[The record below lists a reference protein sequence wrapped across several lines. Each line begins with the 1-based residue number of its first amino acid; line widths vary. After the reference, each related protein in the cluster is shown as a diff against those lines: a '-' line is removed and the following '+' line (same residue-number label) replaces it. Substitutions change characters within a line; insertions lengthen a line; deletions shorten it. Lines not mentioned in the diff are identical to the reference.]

1 MPKSFPTPEL
11 VIFDC
16 DGVLV
21 DSETVSNQALMDN
34 LARYGLSLTLAQTMA
49 HFVGSTMSG
58 VMETARGLGAALPE
72 NWIEEIY
79 VETYARLRAGVGL
92 VPGIPDLLALL
103 DHHGIA
109 SCVASNG
116 SEEKMRITLGQNGL
130 WERFHPQAIF
140 SAHSLG
146 VAKPEPGLFL
156 AAASHFG
163 VQARDCL
170 VIEDS
175 PTGALAAARA
185 GMRCL
190 GFAPHGTAEGL
201 AQGGAEVFTRM
212 EQVPTLIGLPEAV
225 SSAR

>member
-1 MPKSFPTPEL
+1 MPKTCPTPEL

-21 DSETVSNQALMDN
+21 DSEPASNQAMADN
-34 LARYGLSLTLAQTMA
+34 LARHGLVLTVEQSMA
-49 HFVGSTMSG
+49 HFVGGTMAG
-58 VMETARGLGAALPE
+58 VMAKARSLGADLPE
-72 NWIEEIY
+72 DWIAEIY
-79 VETYARLRAGVGL
+79 AETYARLEQGVPL
-92 VPGIPDLLALL
+92 TPGIPDLLARL
-103 DHHGIA
+103 DAHRIPV
-109 SCVASNG
+109 CVASNG

-130 WERFHPQAIF
+130 WDRFHPQAMF

-175 PTGALAAARA
+175 SSGVIAAVRA

-190 GFAPHGTAEGL
+190 GFAPHGSGNRL
-201 AQGGAEVFTRM
+201 AALGAEVFSDM
-212 EQVPTLIGLPEAV
+212 AEVPALLSI
-225 SSAR
+225 

>member
-1 MPKSFPTPEL
+1 MPKTFPTPKL

-21 DSETVSNQALMDN
+21 DSEPASNQALIEN
-34 LARYGLSLTLAQTMA
+34 LARHGLELTMEQSMAYFVGGTMA
-49 HFVGSTMSG
+49 G
-58 VMETARGLGAALPE
+58 VMEKARNLGADLPE
-72 NWIEEIY
+72 DWTREVY
-79 VETYARLRAGVGL
+79 AETYARLKQGVPL
-92 VPGIPDLLALL
+92 TPGIPQLLARL
-103 DHHGIA
+103 DAKDIPV
-109 SCVASNG
+109 CVASNG

-130 WERFHPQAIF
+130 WDRFHPQAMF

-175 PTGALAAARA
+175 GSGVTAAVRA

-190 GFAPHGTAEGL
+190 GYAPHGGGRKL
-201 AQGGAEVFTRM
+201 AALGAEVFRDM
-212 EQVPTLIGLPEAV
+212 AEVPALLSI
-225 SSAR
+225 

>member
-1 MPKSFPTPEL
+1 MPKTYPTPKL

-21 DSETVSNQALMDN
+21 DSEPASNQALTGN
-34 LARYGLSLTLAQTMA
+34 LARHGLELTMEQSMA
-49 HFVGSTMSG
+49 YFVGSTMAG
-58 VMETARGLGAALPE
+58 VMDKARSLGADLPE
-72 NWIEEIY
+72 DWISEVY
-79 VETYARLRAGVGL
+79 AETYALLEQGVPL
-92 VPGIPDLLALL
+92 SPGIPDLLARL
-103 DHHGIA
+103 DENGIPV
-109 SCVASNG
+109 CVASNG
-116 SEEKMRITLGQNGL
+116 SEDKMRITLGHNGL
-130 WERFHPQAIF
+130 WERFHPQAMF

-175 PTGALAAARA
+175 GSGVTAAVRA

-190 GFAPHGTAEGL
+190 GYAPHGGAQKL
-201 AQGGAEVFTRM
+201 AALGAEVFSDM
-212 EQVPTLIGLPEAV
+212 AEVPALLSI
-225 SSAR
+225 

>member
-1 MPKSFPTPEL
+1 MPKTFPTPKL

-16 DGVLV
+16 EGVLV
-21 DSETVSNQALMDN
+21 DSEPASNQALADN
-34 LARYGLSLTLAQTMA
+34 LSRHGLPLTVEQSMA
-49 HFVGSTMSG
+49 HFVGGTMTG
-58 VMETARGLGAALPE
+58 VMQTARSLGANLPD

-79 VETYARLRAGVGL
+79 DETYALLRQGVPL
-92 VPGIPDLLALL
+92 VQGIPDLLARL
-103 DHHGIA
+103 DAQGIPV
-109 SCVASNG
+109 CVASNG
-116 SEEKMRITLGQNGL
+116 SEEKMRTTLGQNGL
-130 WERFHPQAIF
+130 WERFHPQAMF

-175 PTGALAAARA
+175 GSGVTAAVRA

-190 GFAPHGTAEGL
+190 GFAPQGGGKKL
-201 AQGGAEVFTRM
+201 AALGAEVFTNM
-212 EQVPTLIGLPEAV
+212 SEVPALLSI
-225 SSAR
+225 

>member
-1 MPKSFPTPEL
+1 MPKTFPTPKL

-21 DSETVSNQALMDN
+21 DSETVSNQALMNN

-49 HFVGSTMSG
+49 HFVGSTMTG
-58 VMETARGLGAALPE
+58 VMDKARSLGAELPDH
-72 NWIEEIY
+72 WIEEIY
-79 VETYARLRAGVGL
+79 AETYARLGAGVGL
-92 VPGIPDLLALL
+92 VPGVADLLALL
-103 DHHGIA
+103 DHHGIPA
-109 SCVASNG
+109 CVASNG

-130 WERFHPQAIF
+130 WERFHPQAMF

-163 VQARDCL
+163 VQARHCL

-175 PTGALAAARA
+175 PTGAQAAARA

-190 GFAPHGTAEGL
+190 GFAPHGGEEALAAE
-201 AQGGAEVFTRM
+201 GAEVFAKM
-212 EQVPTLIGLPEAV
+212 DAVPALTGLPLGRPA
-225 SSAR
+225 AG

>member
-1 MPKSFPTPEL
+1 MPKTFPTPKL

-21 DSETVSNQALMDN
+21 DSEPASNQALIDN
-34 LARYGLSLTLAQTMA
+34 LARHGLVLTLEQSMT
-49 HFVGSTMSG
+49 HFVGGTMTG
-58 VMETARGLGAALPE
+58 VMEKARGLGAVLPE
-72 NWIEEIY
+72 DWIAE
-79 VETYARLRAGVGL
+79 VFADTYAQLKQGVPL
-92 VPGIPDLLALL
+92 TPGIPALLARL
-103 DHHGIA
+103 DAKGIPV
-109 SCVASNG
+109 CVASNG

-130 WERFHPQAIF
+130 WERFHPQAMF
-140 SAHSLG
+140 SAQALG

-175 PTGALAAARA
+175 GSGVTAAVRA

-190 GFAPHGTAEGL
+190 GFAPQGQGQKL
-201 AQGGAEVFTRM
+201 AALGAEVFSDM
-212 EQVPTLIGLPEAV
+212 AEVPALLSI
-225 SSAR
+225 

>member
-1 MPKSFPTPEL
+1 MPKTFPTPKL

-21 DSETVSNQALMDN
+21 DSEPVSNQAMADN
-34 LARYGLSLTLAQTMA
+34 LTRHGLPLTAEQSMQ
-49 HFVGSTMSG
+49 HFVGGTMAG
-58 VMETARGLGAALPE
+58 VMQKARGLGANLPD
-72 NWIEEIY
+72 NWIDEIY
-79 VETYARLRAGVGL
+79 TETFARLRQGVPLTPG
-92 VPGIPDLLALL
+92 VPELLARLDAQGIPV
-103 DHHGIA
+103 
-109 SCVASNG
+109 CVASNG

-130 WERFHPQAIF
+130 WERFHPNAMF

-175 PTGALAAARA
+175 GSGVTAAVRA

-190 GFAPHGTAEGL
+190 AFAP
-201 AQGGAEVFTRM
+201 QGGGRKLAALGAELFSDMAEV
-212 EQVPTLIGLPEAV
+212 PALLSI
-225 SSAR
+225 

>member
-1 MPKSFPTPEL
+1 MPKTFPTPKL

-21 DSETVSNQALMDN
+21 DSEPASNQALIEN
-34 LARYGLSLTLAQTMA
+34 LARYGLTLTMEQSMA
-49 HFVGSTMSG
+49 HFVGCTMSG
-58 VMETARGLGAALPE
+58 VMEKARSLGAVLPE
-72 NWIEEIY
+72 NWIGEIY
-79 VETYARLRAGVGL
+79 AETFARLRQGVPLMPGVSEL
-92 VPGIPDLLALL
+92 LARLDAAGIPVCA
-103 DHHGIA
+103 
-109 SCVASNG
+109 ASNG

-130 WERFHPQAIF
+130 WERFHPQALF

-175 PTGALAAARA
+175 GSGVTAAVRA

-190 GFAPHGTAEGL
+190 GYAPQGQGQRL
-201 AQGGAEVFTRM
+201 AALGAEMFSDM
-212 EQVPTLIGLPEAV
+212 AEVPALLSI
-225 SSAR
+225 

>member
-1 MPKSFPTPEL
+1 MPKTCPTPEL

-21 DSETVSNQALMDN
+21 DSELASNQAIADN
-34 LARYGLSLTLAQTMA
+34 LARHGLVLTVEQSMA
-49 HFVGSTMSG
+49 HFTGGTMAG
-58 VMETARGLGAALPE
+58 VMAKARSLGADLPE
-72 NWIEEIY
+72 NWIAGIY
-79 VETYARLRAGVGL
+79 AETYARLEQGVPL
-92 VPGIPDLLALL
+92 TPGIPDLLARL
-103 DHHGIA
+103 DAHGIPA
-109 SCVASNG
+109 CVASNG

-130 WERFHPQAIF
+130 WDRFHPQAMF

-170 VIEDS
+170 VIEDRGS
-175 PTGALAAARA
+175 GVIAAVRA

-190 GFAPHGTAEGL
+190 GFAPQGSGNRL
-201 AQGGAEVFTRM
+201 AALGAEVFSDM
-212 EQVPTLIGLPEAV
+212 AEVPALLSI
-225 SSAR
+225 

>member
-1 MPKSFPTPEL
+1 MPKTYPTPKL

-21 DSETVSNQALMDN
+21 DSEPASNQAMADN
-34 LARYGLSLTLAQTMA
+34 LARHGLDLTLEQAMAYFTGGTMA
-49 HFVGSTMSG
+49 D
-58 VMETARGLGAALPE
+58 VMAKARSLGADLPE
-72 NWIEEIY
+72 NWIAEIHA
-79 VETYARLRAGVGL
+79 ETYARLKEGIPLTA
-92 VPGIPDLLALL
+92 GIPDLLAQL
-103 DHHGIA
+103 DAHGIPV
-109 SCVASNG
+109 CVASNG

-130 WERFHPQAIF
+130 WERFHPQAMF
-140 SAHSLG
+140 SAQSLG

-175 PTGALAAARA
+175 GSGVTAAVRA

-190 GFAPHGTAEGL
+190 GYAPQGSGSRL
-201 AQGGAEVFTRM
+201 AALGAEVFNDM
-212 EQVPTLIGLPEAV
+212 AEVPALLSI
-225 SSAR
+225 